1 MRGTFGLGS
10 LAPGLAHR
18 SARVNH
24 CIFGGQWQHACLPPG
39 AALRRLPA
47 QIGRL
52 TSASSPHRAPQT
64 PFLIKGVLREYQQI
78 GLDWL
83 VTLYH
88 KRLNGAAAC
97 TPAPRH
103 VGLPLGAGLELAFHC
118 RLILSR
124 PLPLAPAGILA
135 DEMGLGKTIQTIALL
150 AHLACER

>member
-1 MRGTFGLGS
+1 MLPTVVRV
-10 LAPGLAHR
+10 R
-18 SARVNH
+18 SPTTYH
-24 CIFGGQWQHACLPPG
+24 LPYLSFRPW
-39 AALRRLPA
+39 P
-47 QIGRL
+47 
-52 TSASSPHRAPQT
+52 PQT